1 LAGLKGEVGW
11 RKMDVGEG
19 IAVCDKLCD
28 GGVKPSFTHTHTV
41 THTREQGAMGN
52 NNDVVVCVGRDA
64 CHKE

>member
-1 LAGLKGEVGW
+1 
-11 RKMDVGEG
+11 MDVGEG